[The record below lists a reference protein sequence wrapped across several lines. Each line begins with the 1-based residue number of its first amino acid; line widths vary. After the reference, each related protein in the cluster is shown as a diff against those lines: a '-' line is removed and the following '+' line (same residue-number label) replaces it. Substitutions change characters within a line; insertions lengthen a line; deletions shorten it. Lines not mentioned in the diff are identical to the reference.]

1 MARKVK
7 NSQSRHKL
15 VSEKPD
21 IFTKFT
27 TSVALLIGKPAVFI
41 AALLLL
47 SIWAICGP
55 LLGFSDTWQLI
66 INTSTTIVTFLT
78 VFIIQNTQNRDNLAI
93 NLKIDAL
100 LKKQGITD
108 KDLLDAEDETEQILQ
123 KEKAKLQGSK
133 R

>member
-1 MARKVK
+1 M
-7 NSQSRHKL
+7 
-15 VSEKPD
+15 
-21 IFTKFT
+21 
-27 TSVALLIGKPAVFI
+27 
-41 AALLLL
+41 
-47 SIWAICGP
+47 
-55 LLGFSDTWQLI
+55 
-66 INTSTTIVTFLT
+66 TFLT

-108 KDLLDAEDETEQILQ
+108 KDPLDAEDETEQILQ

>member
-1 MARKVK
+1 M
-7 NSQSRHKL
+7 
-15 VSEKPD
+15 
-21 IFTKFT
+21 
-27 TSVALLIGKPAVFI
+27 
-41 AALLLL
+41 
-47 SIWAICGP
+47 
-55 LLGFSDTWQLI
+55 
-66 INTSTTIVTFLT
+66 TFLT